1 MIKGYLG
8 KPEDVFNPHRV
19 RATYIMHESLTI
31 RRINLHNDKANI
43 LWCSFYFLNDG
54 ESKISII
61 FENKYNITVKS
72 VQSLEG
78 DCI

>member
-1 MIKGYLG
+1 MIKRTSDG
-8 KPEDVFNPHRV
+8 VRFIFFNDG
-19 RATYIMHESLTI
+19 ES
-31 RRINLHNDKANI
+31 
-43 LWCSFYFLNDG
+43 NDG

>member
-1 MIKGYLG
+1 MIKRTSYG
-8 KPEDVFNPHRV
+8 V
-19 RATYIMHESLTI
+19 RFI
-31 RRINLHNDKANI
+31 
-43 LWCSFYFLNDG
+43 FLNDG
-54 ESKISII
+54 ESKVSII